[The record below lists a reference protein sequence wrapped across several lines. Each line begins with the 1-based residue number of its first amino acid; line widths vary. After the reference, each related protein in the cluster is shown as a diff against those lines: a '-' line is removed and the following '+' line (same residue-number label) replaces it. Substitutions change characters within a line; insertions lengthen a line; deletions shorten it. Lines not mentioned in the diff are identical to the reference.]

1 MKIQFRATKTW
12 VALSSSL
19 ILFGCSQTPTPP
31 AETDTTS
38 ADNQALVIDDSA
50 PARILLKGQMIWGH
64 EVRTLQPCGSEN
76 AFWVQLPE
84 AFKQPVSNLTSEP
97 YQPMYAEVFG
107 YLEPTAAGF
116 AEQYPAQFVVTE
128 VNMVT
133 AENPN
138 RCEQS
143 TRPDRAFGNEPFWN
157 ATYDEQKVTFTQMG
171 QEAQEFTVKELE
183 QDLTQTRVDYNSGS
197 LTIDKQICR
206 DTMSDSLYG
215 TSSSVEVNGKAFKG
229 CSTLSN
235 QADQELFGSYAQ
247 TQDDGTTITLT
258 LKPDHTSE
266 TRYSYADG
274 SNDVTENGYWQPL
287 TNGKIEA
294 TNVSYQGQKLIA
306 TREFELEG
314 NQLSTQNETINGNE
328 YPLTGKGLV
337 LDKQ

>member
-1 MKIQFRATKTW
+1 
-12 VALSSSL
+12 
-19 ILFGCSQTPTPP
+19 
-31 AETDTTS
+31 
-38 ADNQALVIDDSA
+38 
-50 PARILLKGQMIWGH
+50 MIWGH

-138 RCEQS
+138 RCEQP

-157 ATYDEQKVTFTQMG
+157 ATYNEQKVTFTQMS

-206 DTMSDSLYG
+206 DSMGDSLYG
-215 TSSSVEVNGKAFKG
+215 ASSSLEVNGKTFKG

-235 QADQELFGSYAQ
+235 QADQELYGSYAQ

-258 LKPDHTSE
+258 LKPDHISE

-274 SNDVTENGYWQPL
+274 SNDVTENGYWQSL

-294 TNVSYQGQKLIA
+294 TNVSYQAK
-306 TREFELEG
+306 
-314 NQLSTQNETINGNE
+314 S
-328 YPLTGKGLV
+328 
-337 LDKQ
+337 

>member
-1 MKIQFRATKTW
+1 
-12 VALSSSL
+12 
-19 ILFGCSQTPTPP
+19 
-31 AETDTTS
+31 
-38 ADNQALVIDDSA
+38 
-50 PARILLKGQMIWGH
+50 MIWGH

-138 RCEQS
+138 RCEQP

-157 ATYDEQKVTFTQMG
+157 ATYDEQKVTFTQIG

-206 DTMSDSLYG
+206 DSMSDSLYG
-215 TSSSVEVNGKAFKG
+215 ASSSLEVNGKP
-229 CSTLSN
+229 STVVAHS
-235 QADQELFGSYAQ
+235 A
-247 TQDDGTTITLT
+247 IKLT
-258 LKPDHTSE
+258 KNYMALMPKPKTMAPPS
-266 TRYSYADG
+266 
-274 SNDVTENGYWQPL
+274 P
-287 TNGKIEA
+287 
-294 TNVSYQGQKLIA
+294 
-306 TREFELEG
+306 
-314 NQLSTQNETINGNE
+314 
-328 YPLTGKGLV
+328 
-337 LDKQ
+337 